1 MREKVGSSLH
11 RDFPTGLKQSD
22 GLVGIWQ
29 KGWLKG
35 RRSGEGLRRN
45 FPSYGRPSAQI
56 TRSALDL
63 PLFPGRQN
71 RPPQP
76 FAKAPEVTAS
86 ISRNRPHRSV
96 VVLSSLPL
104 ILASLPALRLRPE
117 HALSRFMR
125 PDLFLRIPG
134 LKQPRRLPHAG
145 VGIPQARTS
154 LQHSFPMRGVIVSE
168 LIGEREA
175 ERRDHAIS
183 ILVRNGFVTA
193 RDQPALGDV
202 SSVMKT

>member
-35 RRSGEGLRRN
+35 RRSGERLRRN

-104 ILASLPALRLRPE
+104 IPGSLPALRLRPE

-134 LKQPRRLPHAG
+134 SQTAPATSARGSRNSSSPHFSA
-145 VGIPQARTS
+145 A
-154 LQHSFPMRGVIVSE
+154 
-168 LIGEREA
+168 
-175 ERRDHAIS
+175 
-183 ILVRNGFVTA
+183 
-193 RDQPALGDV
+193 
-202 SSVMKT
+202 

>member
-11 RDFPTGLKQSD
+11 SDIPTGLKQSD
-22 GLVGIWQ
+22 GPVGIWQ

-35 RRSGEGLRRN
+35 RRSGERLRRN

-125 PDLFLRIPG
+125 RDLVPRIPG
-134 LKQPRRLPHAG
+134 LKQPRSLPHAG
-145 VGIPQARTS
+145 DEILQAGTS
-154 LQHSFPMRGVIVSE
+154 LKGSLRMRRVFAAE
-168 LIGEREA
+168 LIRKREA
-175 ERRDHAIS
+175 KSRDHPIS
-183 ILVRNGFVTA
+183 ILVGN
-193 RDQPALGDV
+193 
-202 SSVMKT
+202 